1 MTPRREIGF
10 LRSLLGQE
18 EDSEAIENAETH
30 ESTRSSAR
38 QELSDIAQADG
49 TRRFESPPEGTGS
62 GATASPPPL
71 APPSVTPPGMV
82 AGVKPEG
89 ATEAAHV
96 ITDVEQ
102 SHQDLLDLES
112 EVPVGTM
119 EDHEVPMEVREINL
133 APERQIRR
141 RLRCPRSPSRF

>member
-49 TRRFESPPEGTGS
+49 TRRFESPQREP
-62 GATASPPPL
+62 APVLRPPHR
-71 APPSVTPPGMV
+71 PS
-82 AGVKPEG
+82 
-89 ATEAAHV
+89 H
-96 ITDVEQ
+96 
-102 SHQDLLDLES
+102 
-112 EVPVGTM
+112 
-119 EDHEVPMEVREINL
+119 
-133 APERQIRR
+133 RR
-141 RLRCPRSPSRF
+141 P